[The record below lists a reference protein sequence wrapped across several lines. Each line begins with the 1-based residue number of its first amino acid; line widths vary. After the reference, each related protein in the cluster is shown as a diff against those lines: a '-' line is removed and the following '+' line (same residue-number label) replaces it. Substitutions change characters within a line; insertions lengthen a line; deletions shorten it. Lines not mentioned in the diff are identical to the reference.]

1 MKGVSICFSASTMVT
16 LYRGFNVTGDND
28 NSVNDFMFSIEPI
41 KTPDEGC
48 TQIDAARIAAAR
60 ASACIML
67 LPASLNSN
75 QQLQNLKRMK
85 ATGFQ
90 GISSVFAPNRIQ
102 HKHLTASS
110 RIRNLTHGGILGAL
124 TRRLNRDPTQQR
136 QWHQFKGA
144 LCVVQRANSTDGC
157 AHVKWSMPEFQCT
170 FNIGVKRHSTV
181 QNHINEMAPDA
192 LIAHF
197 NMLNTAEN
205 RNTFLAECIAIAH
218 HPANQSRFVVP
229 MDPDASAMLD
239 WTAKRSVVLEN
250 TWIMDFMATFSKLCS
265 AKMDAVNNPNAST
278 LERCM
283 RLVDLYRFIVQTEWM
298 VNDPN
303 VRCVLSL
310 NGFYAAYIKKLMHM
324 ATEGVEHSAYMLG
337 RLCPEMMTPELHL
350 RVVANPRFYRIPQM
364 LIPDDDAVFGP
375 MKVACQSFM
384 PLMADPLPVPLPVS
398 RQLHP
403 DSDSDSD
410 SDFYTIDED
419 DDDDDDDDDYD
430 HYYHDDDSHYDHDN
444 EDG

>member
-1 MKGVSICFSASTMVT
+1 MCVSASTMAT
-16 LYRGFNVTGDND
+16 LYRGFNITEDND
-28 NSVNDFMFSIEPI
+28 FLKKKTVDDFMFSIEPT
-41 KTPDEGC
+41 KTPDDC

-67 LPASLNSN
+67 LPVSLNSN
-75 QQLQNLKRMK
+75 QQLQVLKKMK
-85 ATGFQ
+85 ANGSTA
-90 GISSVFAPNRIQ
+90 VCMYAPNRIQ
-102 HKHLTASS
+102 LKHLTASS
-110 RIRNLTHGGILGAL
+110 RVRNLTHGGILGVL
-124 TRRLNRDPTQQR
+124 TLRLNRDPTQQK
-136 QWHQFKGA
+136 QWHQFNGA
-144 LCVVQRANSTDGC
+144 LCVVQHANSTDGC
-157 AHVKWSMPEFQCT
+157 AHVKWSMPEFQCA

-181 QNHINEMAPDA
+181 QNHINEMDADA

-205 RNTFLAECIAIAH
+205 RNTFLAECSAVAH

-229 MDPDASAMLD
+229 MDPHNSLAMLD
-239 WTAKRSVVLEN
+239 WTAKRPVVLEN
-250 TWIMDFMATFSKLCS
+250 TWIMDLMATFSKLCS
-265 AKMDAVNNPNAST
+265 AKMEAVNNPDAST

-303 VRCVLSL
+303 VRCVLNL
-310 NGFYAAYIKKLMHM
+310 NGFYAAYTKKLMHM

-364 LIPDDDAVFGP
+364 LIADDDEVFGP
-375 MKVACQSFM
+375 MKVACQGFM
-384 PLMADPLPVPLPVS
+384 PLMADPLPVS

-403 DSDSDSD
+403 YSDSDYYSD
-410 SDFYTIDED
+410 DTTDIHDDDDDAHDDDDDDEDED
-419 DDDDDDDDDYD
+419 DDDELV
-430 HYYHDDDSHYDHDN
+430 S
-444 EDG
+444 G

>member
-1 MKGVSICFSASTMVT
+1 MDDHMD
-16 LYRGFNVTGDND
+16 R
-28 NSVNDFMFSIEPI
+28 IEPI

-48 TQIDAARIAAAR
+48 RQIDAARIAAAR

-67 LPASLNSN
+67 LPVSLNSN

-102 HKHLTASS
+102 LKHLTASS
-110 RIRNLTHGGILGAL
+110 RVRNLTHGGILGAL
-124 TRRLNRDPTQQR
+124 TRRLNRDPTPQK
-136 QWHQFKGA
+136 QWHQFNGA

-157 AHVKWSMPEFQCT
+157 AHVKWTMPEFQCA

-197 NMLNTAEN
+197 NLLNTAEN
-205 RNTFLAECIAIAH
+205 RNTFLAECSAVAH

-229 MDPDASAMLD
+229 MEVNASAMLD
-239 WTAKRSVVLEN
+239 WTAKRPVVLEN
-250 TWIMDFMATFSKLCS
+250 TWIMDLMATFSKLCS

-364 LIPDDDAVFGP
+364 LIADDDEVFGP
-375 MKVACQSFM
+375 MKVACQGFM
-384 PLMADPLPVPLPVS
+384 PLMADPLPVS
-398 RQLHP
+398 RQLYP

-410 SDFYTIDED
+410 SDFYTIDDDDDHD
-419 DDDDDDDDDYD
+419 DDDDADDDDA
-430 HYYHDDDSHYDHDN
+430 DDDDADDDDEHVS
-444 EDG
+444 G

>member
-1 MKGVSICFSASTMVT
+1 MCFSASGYSFLHQPTQMFT
-16 LYRGFNVTGDND
+16 HRGFNYTEND
-28 NSVNDFMFSIEPI
+28 YYWRKTVNDFMFSIEPT
-41 KTPDEGC
+41 KTPDDC

-67 LPASLNSN
+67 LPVSLNTN
-75 QQLQNLKRMK
+75 QQLQDLKKMK
-85 ATGFQ
+85 ANGSTAV
-90 GISSVFAPNRIQ
+90 SMFAPNRIQ
-102 HKHLTASS
+102 LKHLTASS
-110 RIRNLTHGGILGAL
+110 RVRNLTHGGILGVL
-124 TRRLNRDPTQQR
+124 TRRLNRDPTQQK
-136 QWHQFKGA
+136 QWHQFNGA
-144 LCVVQRANSTDGC
+144 LCVVQHANSTDGC
-157 AHVKWSMPEFQCT
+157 AHVKWSMPEFQCA

-181 QNHINEMAPDA
+181 QNHINEMDADA

-205 RNTFLAECIAIAH
+205 RNTFLAECSAVAH

-229 MDPDASAMLD
+229 MDPDASSMLD
-239 WTAKRSVVLEN
+239 WTAKRPVVLEN
-250 TWIMDFMATFSKLCS
+250 TWIMDFMATFSKVCS
-265 AKMDAVNNPNAST
+265 AKMGAVNNQDAST

-303 VRCVLSL
+303 VRCVLNL
-310 NGFYAAYIKKLMHM
+310 NGFYAAYTKKLMHM

-364 LIPDDDAVFGP
+364 LIADDDEVFGP

-384 PLMADPLPVPLPVS
+384 PLMADPLPVR
-398 RQLHP
+398 RQLY
-403 DSDSDSD
+403 SDSDSD
-410 SDFYTIDED
+410 YYTDDTNDDYDDDDTYD
-419 DDDDDDDDDYD
+419 DDDD
-430 HYYHDDDSHYDHDN
+430 
-444 EDG
+444 EDENVSG